1 MRRALAK
8 RRWAGVGVIWD
19 ATLPEPEALTA
30 VAAIAPQVSLTV
42 VHVQAGA
49 LVNFGGIDP
58 RLIPAVPQ
66 QRAAISTGGLVNDN
80 DNDSGG
86 ATNVTDDKWA
96 ETHGSGGKRP

>member
-1 MRRALAK
+1 
-8 RRWAGVGVIWD
+8 VVWD
-19 ATLPEPEALTA
+19 AADPEPEAVT
-30 VAAIAPQVSLTV
+30 AIAFPASPQVSLTV
-42 VHVQAGA
+42 IHVQAGA

>member
-58 RLIPAVPQ
+58 RLIPAAPQ

-80 DNDSGG
+80 DNGG
-86 ATNVTDDKWA
+86 AIGVTDDKWA
-96 ETHGSGGKRP
+96 ETHGNQEGKRT